1 MTQNNTKQPRL
12 TQKQFNWLIV
22 SGFLV
27 ILVLLYDFYVADNIR
42 FYANWVRCGQ
52 RPVGTA
58 GKGFLGSGVPHYIDQ
73 PLISGFRDVIDYECS
88 PLEAERAGYSADP
101 DKYRFPH
108 KWELGEFR
116 KSSSR

>member
-1 MTQNNTKQPRL
+1 MVKKNKERNRFTKK
-12 TQKQFNWLIV
+12 QKTGLIIA
-22 SGFLV
+22 G
-27 ILVLLYDFYVADNIR
+27 VLLALALTYDFYVADNIR

-73 PLISGFRDVIDYECS
+73 PLISGFRDVIDYKCS